1 MARLYEYDM
10 RLQNKVTLITGAG
23 MGRAVALR
31 FAQEGAAVVI
41 ADVNAEAGEATA
53 QDIIATGGDALF
65 VKADVS
71 KAGDCKAM
79 VTAALARF
87 GKLDI
92 CYANAAV
99 QMIGQDARAHELS
112 EDVWDRTLAINYKG
126 VWLTSK
132 YAIAAM
138 LQNGGGSLILA
149 GSPTGMSGAGAGY
162 TAYASS
168 KGGVHGL
175 MRVMAADY
183 ARSGIRVNAVIP
195 GPMRTPLTQDLFA
208 DPNVVNP
215 LAQRVMLGR
224 IGEADDVSGL
234 LVFLASDESSYCT
247 GGFFMADGGFT
258 AA

>member
-1 MARLYEYDM
+1 M
-10 RLQNKVTLITGAG
+10 RLQGKVTLITGAGMG

-31 FAQEGAAVVI
+31 FAQEGATVVI
-41 ADVNAEAGEATA
+41 ADVNVEAGEAA
-53 QDIIATGGDALF
+53 AHEINDSGGIAHV

-71 KAGDCKAM
+71 KAADCEAM
-79 VTAALARF
+79 VAETIDRY
-87 GKLDI
+87 GKLNA

-99 QMIGQDARAHELS
+99 QLIGKDARAHELN
-112 EDVWDRTLAINYKG
+112 EEIWDRTMAINLKG

-132 YAIAAM
+132 YAVAAM
-138 LQNGGGSLILA
+138 LKSGGSLILA

-168 KGGVHGL
+168 KGGVHAL

-183 ARSGIRVNAVIP
+183 ARDGIRVNAVIP
-195 GPMRTPLTQDLFA
+195 GPMRTPLTKNLFA
-208 DPNVVNP
+208 DPNVANP
-215 LAQRVMLGR
+215 LAARTMLGR

-247 GGFFMADGGFT
+247 GGFYMADGGFT